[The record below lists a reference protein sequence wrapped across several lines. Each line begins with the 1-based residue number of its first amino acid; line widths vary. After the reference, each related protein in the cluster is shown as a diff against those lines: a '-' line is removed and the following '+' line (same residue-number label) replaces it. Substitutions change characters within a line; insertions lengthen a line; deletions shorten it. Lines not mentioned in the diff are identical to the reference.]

1 MQRARRVA
9 SRALPDVGIGITL
22 SKDASGKM
30 RVVALQV
37 AEKKKDYIYIHTFQ
51 KQHASGKQ
59 KIREGQDARRCH
71 AGFALLR
78 LYQRPNTALIAPE

>member
-9 SRALPDVGIGITL
+9 SRALPDVGIGVTL

-37 AEKKKDYIYIHTFQ
+37 AEKKKEKIYIHTFQ
-51 KQHASGKQ
+51 KQTKVQ
-59 KIREGQDARRCH
+59 YKKIRERQDARRCH
-71 AGFALLR
+71 EGLVLLR
-78 LYQRPNTALIAPE
+78 LY